1 MGVQAA
7 RDHGQEPGKRGAG
20 GIGGQRGTKETP
32 TRLRVGM
39 EVVRT
44 PQTIYGT
51 DDGGKN
57 IHRPMRGI
65 VEYIHPRGNFHIV
78 AFEVCGKIIKE
89 SFQGVAV

>member
-1 MGVQAA
+1 MAQK
-7 RDHGQEPGKRGAG
+7 KR
-20 GIGGQRGTKETP
+20 P

-51 DDGGKN
+51 DDDGKN
-57 IHRPMRGI
+57 IHRPMRGT
-65 VEYIHPRGNFHIV
+65 VEYIHPRGNFHTV
-78 AFEVCGKIIKE
+78 AFEVRGKIIKE

>member
-1 MGVQAA
+1 MAQKK
-7 RDHGQEPGKRGAG
+7 Q
-20 GIGGQRGTKETP
+20 P

-57 IHRPMRGI
+57 IHHPMRGI
-65 VEYIHPRGNFHIV
+65 VEYIHPRGNFHTV
-78 AFEVCGKIIKE
+78 AFEVRGKIIKE

>member
-1 MGVQAA
+1 MAQK
-7 RDHGQEPGKRGAG
+7 KR
-20 GIGGQRGTKETP
+20 P

-51 DDGGKN
+51 DDSGKN
-57 IHRPMRGI
+57 IYRPMRGI
-65 VEYIHPRGNFHIV
+65 VKYIHPCGNFHTV
-78 AFEVCGKIIKE
+78 AFEVRGKIIKE